1 MEDTGFAVLDFIKY
15 SQSCNFNSFFN
26 QVSFRENGGTIVSNA
41 SRFDLRTI
49 ASPSILRNSAQ
60 QNSDWK
66 PFFLLELTFD
76 NNNNFR
82 GLDLSLDPDIV
93 AAMDDDFDYEDPDNE
108 LDDDFILKAM
118 GEGEEDEG
126 EEGSDQDWESDSD
139 RMGGRS
145 EDEDDDE
152 VRNLFF
158 ASF

>member
-1 MEDTGFAVLDFIKY
+1 MLDFIKY
-15 SQSCNFNSFFN
+15 SLSCNFNSFFN
-26 QVSFRENGGTIVSNA
+26 QVSFRENGGTILVSNA
-41 SRFDLRTI
+41 SRFDLRQLQAHQFCVI
-49 ASPSILRNSAQ
+49 SRNAAQ
-60 QNSDWK
+60 FRGTEFRLET
-66 PFFLLELTFD
+66 FFLLELTFD